1 MNKINFDE
9 VTKGNGVGILTVL
22 QLIFLVLKL
31 TKLISWSWVVVLIP
45 LWIELGFAALLIILI
60 ALLLFLDWK
69 GSKKNGGNKE

>member
-1 MNKINFDE
+1 MSKINFDE

-31 TKLISWSWVVVLIP
+31 TKLISWSWIVVLIP